1 MKLEKESIKPKR
13 VGLAK
18 SKRGAT
24 LFFGATLFV
33 LSPVVL
39 VVLTTPLG
47 GNPFGGGAALWFLMY
62 TVPLGVIPTYKG
74 LAQMLTGINY
84 SLRIK
89 TPAASAGHEV
99 RSEILREKAISM
111 ALLVAM
117 LLVASPVICIVV
129 MILGPIAVTVSI
141 FTSAVLAGTAT
152 AICLVFAL
160 QSQVPKLQLVLSIIS
175 VIFLVVIFLE
185 AQALFSF
192 LSNLIESRQK

>member
-18 SKRGAT
+18 SKRGAI
-24 LFFGATLFV
+24 LFFGGTLFV

-39 VVLTTPLG
+39 AVMTTPLG
-47 GNPFGGGAALWFLMY
+47 GNPFGGGAALWFLMI
-62 TVPLGVIPTYKG
+62 TVPLGVIPTSKG
-74 LAQMLTGINY
+74 LAQMLTGISC

-89 TPAASAGHEV
+89 TPAASAGHEI
-99 RSEILREKAISM
+99 RSRILREKAISM

-117 LLVASPVICIVV
+117 LLVTSPVICLVV
-129 MILGPIAVTVSI
+129 MILGPIAVAVSI
-141 FTSAVLAGTAT
+141 ITLAVLATAAT
-152 AICLVFAL
+152 GICLVFAL
-160 QSQVPKLQLVLSIIS
+160 QSQVPRLQLVISILS

-185 AQALFSF
+185 VLALYSL